1 MSALSKI
8 EPKKAISLAGG
19 VFAIVG
25 GLRDLRKNA
34 GSGKLTT
41 VHSLL
46 KITVAIVGLVVA
58 LKAADE
64 IADDAA

>member
-1 MSALSKI
+1 MSALKKI
-8 EPKKAISLAGG
+8 EPKKAISMAGG
-19 VFAIVG
+19 VFAIVA

-46 KITVAIVGLVVA
+46 KITVAVVGLVVA